1 MKVFEFA
8 AFDSSGKKKFGT
20 VSARSLLQA
29 KRKIRQRGFYLL
41 SIKIDDLS
49 VSYTRDSSSLFKEL
63 KEFFF
68 SGERINIYK

>member
-29 KRKIRQRGFYLL
+29 KRKIRQRGF
-41 SIKIDDLS
+41 
-49 VSYTRDSSSLFKEL
+49 
-63 KEFFF
+63 
-68 SGERINIYK
+68 